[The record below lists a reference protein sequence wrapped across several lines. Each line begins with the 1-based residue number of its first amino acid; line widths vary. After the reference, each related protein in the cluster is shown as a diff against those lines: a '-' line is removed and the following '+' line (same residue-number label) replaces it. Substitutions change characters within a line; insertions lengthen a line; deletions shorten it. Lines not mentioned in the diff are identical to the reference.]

1 MPDDPAP
8 GDGAPSPAPRTYSPQ
23 DRELQDEI
31 TAWTRS
37 LTAARDDAEVQ
48 AILAP
53 VGFGPDKLD
62 ALLALAADAQTG
74 YNRRA
79 QAMGTAEDADDAKAA
94 AVETARE
101 EYALFRKLARARFRD
116 DEAAL
121 DALNLNG
128 DVPRALNQFVTH
140 ARAAYAN
147 GAVAPYAAGLDER
160 GYPERR
166 LIDLAAG
173 LNALV
178 TAAGNV
184 DRADEAAKT
193 ATATRDA
200 AADTARQAFAEY
212 RDTARPLLGPL
223 AARLGL

>member
-8 GDGAPSPAPRTYSPQ
+8 RPYSAQ

-37 LTAARDDAEVQ
+37 LLAARDDDEVQ

-53 VGFGPDKLD
+53 VGFGTDKLD
-62 ALLALAADAQTG
+62 ALLALAGAAQTG
-74 YNRRA
+74 YNKRA
-79 QAMGTAEDADDAKAA
+79 QAMGACEDADDAKAT
-94 AVETARE
+94 AVETTRD
-101 EYALFRKLARARFRD
+101 EYARFRKLARARFRD

-128 DVPRALNQFVTH
+128 DVPDALNEFVTH

-147 GAVAPYAAGLDER
+147 GTVAPYADGLTER

-166 LIDLAAG
+166 LTDLATG
-173 LNALV
+173 LDALV

-200 AADTARQAFAEY
+200 AADAARRAFAEY

-223 AARLGL
+223 ADRLGL

>member
-1 MPDDPAP
+1 MPAP
-8 GDGAPSPAPRTYSPQ
+8 GDGAAAPRTRSAQ

-53 VGFGPDKLD
+53 VGFGPDKID
-62 ALLALAADAQTG
+62 ALLALADAAQTG
-74 YNRRA
+74 YNARA
-79 QAMGTAEDADDAKAA
+79 RAMGACEDANDAKAA
-94 AVETARE
+94 AHDAART
-101 EYALFRKLARARFRD
+101 EYARFRKLARARFRD

-128 DVPRALNQFVTH
+128 DVPDALNQFVTH

-147 GAVAPYAAGLDER
+147 GTVAPYADGLAER

-166 LIDLAAG
+166 LTDLAAG
-173 LNALV
+173 LDALV
-178 TAAGNV
+178 TTAGTV
-184 DRADEAAKT
+184 DRADEAAKA
-193 ATATRDA
+193 ATATRDTA
-200 AADTARQAFAEY
+200 AATARRAFAEY

-223 AARLGL
+223 AGRLGF